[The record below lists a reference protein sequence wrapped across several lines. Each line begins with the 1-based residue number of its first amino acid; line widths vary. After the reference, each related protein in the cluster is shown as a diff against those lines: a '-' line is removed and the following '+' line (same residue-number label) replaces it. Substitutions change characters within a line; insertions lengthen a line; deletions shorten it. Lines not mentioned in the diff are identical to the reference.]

1 MVFVDVD
8 CLKRKN
14 MHETGIIEHNVK
26 RGFDH
31 FRKDVRASCA
41 NTENLSFPL
50 QSPLLECSRLISND
64 GKYGDLI

>member
-14 MHETGIIEHNVK
+14 MHETEIIEHNVM
-26 RGFDH
+26 RGFNH
-31 FRKDVRASCA
+31 FRKDVPASCA
-41 NTENLSFPL
+41 NTENLSIPL
-50 QSPLLECSRLISND
+50 HSSLSECRLISND